1 MAPKQKESHAER
13 AARLQ
18 RKSLELQHRD
28 TRLRI
33 QEVMKS
39 EPDVLPKLRDFLQ
52 SIGKWDALS
61 TGKPEL
67 KSLEDGDAGPDGS
80 PDGSPPGSSTP
91 NKSFTKLENM
101 PLCHMKRWLSLM
113 EPIAFS
119 EGQLRALVKRGSRDA
134 SRASLAELM
143 EFTTSIDPTVPLFQT
158 GREDLNM
165 ECFEQKLVQMDLD
178 IGRRARDFQL
188 PPMWLLA
195 GIYKLESK
203 SNILTL
209 THKFTQQS
217 AKVPKSIMDTVASH
231 DEVHILLN
239 FSEHRAVCQ
248 GRATGPFDAML
259 CSAILQLQEVVEP
272 PLKKARH
279 FRALCDADGAQPEVE
294 EAAGTLAEEEEEATS
309 EADAAAG
316 GRSDPGS
323 PAPAAAK
330 AIKDLGGTIVDAK
343 AKDPG
348 GDGLDEVQFVP
359 HAVPAGARG

>member
-1 MAPKQKESHAER
+1 
-13 AARLQ
+13 
-18 RKSLELQHRD
+18 
-28 TRLRI
+28 
-33 QEVMKS
+33 MKS

-52 SIGKWDALS
+52 SIGKWDALAA
-61 TGKPEL
+61 GKPEL

-101 PLCHMKRWLSLM
+101 PLCHMERWLSLT

-158 GREDLNM
+158 GRNM
-165 ECFEQKLVQMDLD
+165 ECFEKKLVQMNLD
-178 IGRRARDFQL
+178 MGRRARDLQL

-203 SNILTL
+203 NNILTP

-231 DEVHILLN
+231 DGVHILLN
-239 FSEHRAVCQ
+239 FVSTGQCARAGPQ
-248 GRATGPFDAML
+248 GPLMR
-259 CSAILQLQEVVEP
+259 CSALQSCSC
-272 PLKKARH
+272 R
-279 FRALCDADGAQPEVE
+279 
-294 EAAGTLAEEEEEATS
+294 
-309 EADAAAG
+309 
-316 GRSDPGS
+316 RS
-323 PAPAAAK
+323 
-330 AIKDLGGTIVDAK
+330 LGL
-343 AKDPG
+343 P
-348 GDGLDEVQFVP
+348 
-359 HAVPAGARG
+359 